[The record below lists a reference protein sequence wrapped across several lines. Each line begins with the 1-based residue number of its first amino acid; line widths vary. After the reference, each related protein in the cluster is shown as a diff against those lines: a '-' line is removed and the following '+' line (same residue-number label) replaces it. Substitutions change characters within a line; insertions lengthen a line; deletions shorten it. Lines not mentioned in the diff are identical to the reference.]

1 MVSSPDSGIGLSTE
15 ETPSENELSEGV
27 SCGVFGKR
35 GTGGI
40 NQCFLKR
47 HGSTVWCGGYSS
59 DTAWLWILELGTA
72 QQADTADTR
81 QTQLERSKKA
91 FAQSLC
97 CDKVVRMAFAW
108 KHTASA
114 WATAR
119 TARIAHGASSIAR
132 AAACLQG
139 DVACAIMSQHVAQKC
154 SLDTANA
161 VMSQHVAQKCTSDD
175 VACAI
180 MSQHVAQKS
189 VENACAVM
197 SQHEAQQSVRA
208 RVNSPNLI
216 YRYC

>member
-1 MVSSPDSGIGLSTE
+1 
-15 ETPSENELSEGV
+15 
-27 SCGVFGKR
+27 
-35 GTGGI
+35 
-40 NQCFLKR
+40 
-47 HGSTVWCGGYSS
+47 
-59 DTAWLWILELGTA
+59 
-72 QQADTADTR
+72 
-81 QTQLERSKKA
+81 
-91 FAQSLC
+91 
-97 CDKVVRMAFAW
+97 MAFAW

-119 TARIAHGASSIAR
+119 IARIAHGASSIAR